1 MSETSWAGPPVRRGA
16 FPEVAELIPQA
27 RRMLLLDR
35 VLEHGP
41 EHAVCA
47 VDVDRSQLFRDAAG
61 CVPAWV
67 GIEYLAQCMAVYGAL
82 VARAAGRPPRLGPL
96 IGGRR
101 VTLRVDRFH
110 PGQRLVVRVRHLRG
124 DRGLVAFEGRIQDEA
139 DGALL
144 VEGRL
149 NVYSADRWTGPPRR
163 AGSPRDAS

>member
-1 MSETSWAGPPVRRGA
+1 MSGGPGIQQGA
-16 FPEVAELIPQA
+16 FPEVAELIPHA

-47 VDVDRSQLFRDAAG
+47 VAVDRSELFRDALG

-67 GIEYLAQCMAVYGAL
+67 GIEYLAQCMAVYGSL
-82 VARAAGRPPRLGPL
+82 VARAAGRPPRLGPF

-101 VTLRVDRFH
+101 VTLRVDRFQ
-110 PGQRLVVRVRHLRG
+110 PGQRLVVAVRHLRG
-124 DRGLVAFEGRIQDEA
+124 DRGLVAFDGRIQDDA

-149 NVYSADRWTGPPRR
+149 NVYSADLWTEPPRR
-163 AGSPRDAS
+163 TGSARDAS